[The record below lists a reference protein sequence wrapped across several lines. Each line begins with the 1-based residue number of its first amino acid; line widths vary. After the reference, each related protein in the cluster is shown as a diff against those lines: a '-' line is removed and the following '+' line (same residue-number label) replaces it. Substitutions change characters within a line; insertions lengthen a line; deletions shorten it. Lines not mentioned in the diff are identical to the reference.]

1 MAELPTTREFQ
12 VQVANAP
19 NAPMPQVSFG
29 ERQAAGLEY
38 RAQAQFQ
45 GTMGDVLD
53 RMTRTVFGMANEM
66 SQRAGLQ
73 FSAENPLTPEQLT
86 AMAKGDMSTV
96 QLGSPLNVF
105 NSAVR
110 KARAIELSGHAEIE
124 GRDRLMKL
132 VDAAGRG
139 EISTQEV
146 RDQITALTN
155 GYSQSIAKVDPEASY
170 KFRASMGAVGG
181 RVIEKTAEL
190 DAQRRFLTNK
200 AKFDTEMRNVV
211 KTIEIA
217 ATTKMPIDPE
227 TGKEISFNAFRQA
240 VQQGFTNNAVA
251 ILGPVGAAQYVN
263 QINKEMDNAIVNSI
277 AQYLNVDPS
286 FANAG
291 NGIERL
297 LRGDAGSAS
306 NAFQTLAADDQN
318 KVRAAYRT
326 AKVQRKEDAAQ
337 AREEGERLNVL
348 QSYKMI
354 GEFFLPSTTPARKKE
369 IGLELFEKR
378 AISVSQL
385 PTFLDPEIKPGDPI
399 TFAKIENN
407 VELGIY
413 RDRTEIEND
422 AQIAGMNGQQV
433 ARLVSK
439 WAAGPKQT
447 EEEKNARS
455 SLRRQAG
462 VPDVL
467 SSFASDTERQKVLK
481 LNELFAVFDDL
492 KKKAMTANPNIMPDF
507 MKLAEDAQ
515 VLYEKTTATK
525 KAEEATIAAIT
536 NAIQF
541 DIKNTK
547 DKAVINKLSNIEVTV
562 DMNTE
567 DLLRSGLITAE
578 LKRRIDQELRKLRN
592 RK

>member
-1 MAELPTTREFQ
+1 MAELPTTRELQ
-12 VQVANAP
+12 VRVANAP
-19 NAPMPQVSFG
+19 NAPMPQVNFG
-29 ERQAAGLEY
+29 ERQAAGVEF
-38 RAQAQFQ
+38 RAQAQMQ
-45 GTMGDVLD
+45 GAVGDVLD
-53 RMTRTVFGMANEM
+53 RMTRSVFGMAGEM

-73 FSAENPLTPEQLT
+73 FAAENPLTPEQLT

-146 RDQITALTN
+146 RDQITALTD
-155 GYSQSIAKVDPEASY
+155 GYSQSLAQVDPEASY
-170 KFRASMGAVGG
+170 KFRANMAAVGG
-181 RVIEKTAEL
+181 RVVEKTAEL
-190 DAQRRFLTNK
+190 DAQRRFLANK
-200 AKFDTEMRNVV
+200 AKFDTDMRNVV
-211 KTIEIA
+211 KAVEIA

-251 ILGPVGAAQYVN
+251 ILGPAGAAQYVT

-306 NAFQTLAADDQN
+306 NAFQTLSADDQN

-337 AREEGERLNVL
+337 ARSEGERLNTL
-348 QSYKMI
+348 QSYNLI
-354 GEFFLPSTTPARKKE
+354 GEFFLEETTPARRKE

-385 PTFLDPEIKPGDPI
+385 PTFLNPEIKPGDPV

-407 VELGIY
+407 VQLGIY
-413 RDRTEIEND
+413 TNRTEIEND
-422 AQIAGMNGQQV
+422 AQIAGMNGQQI

-439 WAAGPKQT
+439 WAEGPKQT
-447 EEEKNARS
+447 EVEKNARS
-455 SLRRQAG
+455 LLRRQSG

-467 SSFASDTERQKVLK
+467 SNFATDTERQKVVK
-481 LNELFAVFDDL
+481 LNQLFDVFDDL
-492 KKKAMTANPNIMPDF
+492 KKKAMTANPNVMPDF
-507 MKLAEDAQ
+507 MQLAKDAQ
-515 VLYEKTTATK
+515 VIYEETTGNA
-525 KAEEATIAAIT
+525 KAEQATIAAIT
-536 NAIQF
+536 NSIQY

-547 DKAVINKLSNIEVTV
+547 DEKLKAKLSNIEVTT
-562 DMNTE
+562 DMNTD
-567 DLLRSGLITAE
+567 DLLRAGMITPE